1 MDGRRGGSNG
11 RVRSIRKTVF
21 IVCLIMGIKKSRGTT
36 WRRDFLLAIGELE
49 VPILAR
55 TPGVS
60 KLVDRD
66 ELAARLAEAKRYRE
80 QSVPRT
86 LNTANYPRPQG
97 RR

>member
-1 MDGRRGGSNG
+1 
-11 RVRSIRKTVF
+11 
-21 IVCLIMGIKKSRGTT
+21 MGIKKSRGTT

-66 ELAARLAEAKRYRE
+66 ELAARLAEAKRYRD
-80 QSVPRT
+80 Q
-86 LNTANYPRPQG
+86 
-97 RR
+97 